1 MVANNGALGPQPDF
15 DIMADHLSEI
25 AEHIRRC
32 SNIPTVQGN
41 KVILQAI
48 TEMRSELRR
57 DIAELRTEL
66 RRDINE
72 LRTEHLSPLHSLLSN
87 QQIPD
92 FPETLSDI
100 DALGAHPLDALL
112 NHLDV
117 PSPPTVAEKRAAFKK
132 AIGVLEMRK
141 RRRTGSWR
149 LVGHGSIA
157 HRL

>member
-72 LRTEHLSPLHSLLSN
+72 LRTEVRQGFARQEALSVTPLLCSPQTCSLTAGN
-87 QQIPD
+87 P
-92 FPETLSDI
+92 
-100 DALGAHPLDALL
+100 
-112 NHLDV
+112 
-117 PSPPTVAEKRAAFKK
+117 
-132 AIGVLEMRK
+132 
-141 RRRTGSWR
+141 
-149 LVGHGSIA
+149 
-157 HRL
+157 